1 MGHLRGS
8 TGGRFGGM
16 FKAYMI
22 MRQERKIGE
31 IFECNGEKIIVKKD
45 RDIMCGCDKCVFNC
59 KPECNDY
66 NCISY
71 VRQDKQDVY
80 FEKVEEKQQ

>member
-1 MGHLRGS
+1 
-8 TGGRFGGM
+8 
-16 FKAYMI
+16 MI

-45 RDIMCGCDKCVFNC
+45 SDIMCGCDKCVFNC

-71 VRQDKQDVY
+71 VRQDKQDVH

>member
-1 MGHLRGS
+1 MGHLRGR